1 MKNLKLTMPLM
12 AFVLAVGLAFA
23 NKANVQSAGWVERN
37 GVAYQLQNEACTS
50 NTDDLCKVIFAN
62 DPNGVEHQVY
72 MEESLT
78 NVKRGGSNVPYIIF
92 E

>member
-50 NTDDLCKVIFAN
+50 NTDDLCKVIFAH

-72 MEESLT
+72 MGESLT
-78 NVKRGGSNVPYIIF
+78 NEKRGGSNVPYIIF

>member
-1 MKNLKLTMPLM
+1 MPLF
-12 AFVLAVGLAFA
+12 AFILAIGLAFA

-37 GVAYQLQNEACTS
+37 GVAYQLQNQACTS
-50 NTDDLCKVIFAN
+50 ASDDLCKVIFAN

-78 NVKRGGSNVPYIIF
+78 TPKRGGSNEPYIIN